1 MCLYERQ
8 LVAAA
13 TFVITVTACSPQY
26 SSQAQIMTA
35 CHQPTVFN
43 MAARSLLLPYV
54 QKTHC
59 IKDALHNS
67 WHKSLTT
74 V

>member
-8 LVAAA
+8 HVAAA

-35 CHQPTVFN
+35 CHQPTVSN
-43 MAARSLLLPYV
+43 MAERYHLLPDV
-54 QKTHC
+54 QKLIASKMQC
-59 IKDALHNS
+59 I
-67 WHKSLTT
+67 T
-74 V
+74 VDIRA

>member
-35 CHQPTVFN
+35 CHQSTVSN
-43 MAARSLLLPYV
+43 IAERYHLLPDV
-54 QKTHC
+54 QILVEQRC
-59 IKDALHNS
+59 SA
-67 WHKSLTT
+67 
-74 V
+74 

>member
-35 CHQPTVFN
+35 CHQPTVSN
-43 MAARSLLLPYV
+43 IAERY
-54 QKTHC
+54 
-59 IKDALHNS
+59 N
-67 WHKSLTT
+67 
-74 V
+74 

>member
-35 CHQPTVFN
+35 CHQSTVSK
-43 MAARSLLLPYV
+43 MPARSLLLPDV
-54 QKTHC
+54 QILLEQRC
-59 IKDALHNS
+59 SA
-67 WHKSLTT
+67 
-74 V
+74 